1 MIGPFANYPGINNS
15 TSSPTTSSPTTISP
29 TTSSPSG
36 KLLGLK
42 WWIWLIILVVLA
54 AGGGFM
60 FMSK

>member
-15 TSSPTTSSPTTISP
+15 TSP
-29 TTSSPSG
+29 PSG